1 MDSTFYEITIS
12 LDPGFYKFIFTDS
25 NEDGIDRLWW
35 KQKDS
40 IGIKGELGLYNFD
53 QSIIKQY
60 TPDFGQ
66 DIRMDFI
73 VGPIP

>member
-1 MDSTFYEITIS
+1 
-12 LDPGFYKFIFTDS
+12 
-25 NEDGIDRLWW
+25 LWW

-40 IGIKGELGLYNFD
+40 IGIKGELGLYNLD

>member
-1 MDSTFYEITIS
+1 MDSTFFDIAIS
-12 LDPGFYKFIFTDS
+12 LDPVYEIYFTDS
-25 NEDGIDRLWW
+25 MRMVSTDCG

-40 IGIKGELGLYNFD
+40 WNKGELGLYNFD
-53 QSIIKQY
+53 QIIIKQY

-66 DIRMDFI
+66 DIRMDFT